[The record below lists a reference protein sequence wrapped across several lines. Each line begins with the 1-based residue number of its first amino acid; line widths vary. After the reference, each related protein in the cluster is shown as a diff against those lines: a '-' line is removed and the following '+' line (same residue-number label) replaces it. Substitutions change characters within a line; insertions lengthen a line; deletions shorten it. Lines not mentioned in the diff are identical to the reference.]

1 MATVTRTRSIPT
13 NAQAVWDV
21 LADFST
27 ISQWAGFVDHSSM
40 LQGGP
45 LEVGST
51 RRIQA
56 GRLVVLE
63 RLIEFDPP
71 TSLEYEIEG
80 LPERISS
87 VRNRWHLRSTG
98 DTTTASI
105 TTTVT
110 IGPRPPQQ
118 LAERVVG
125 RVLASRS
132 DAMLA
137 GLAPHLERTH
147 V

>member
-1 MATVTRTRSIPT
+1 MATVTRARSIPT
-13 NAQAVWDV
+13 KAQAVWDV
-21 LADFST
+21 LADFSA

-40 LQGGP
+40 LHGGP

-63 RLIEFDPP
+63 RLIELDPP

-87 VRNRWHLRSTG
+87 VRNRWQLTSAG

-137 GLAPHLERTH
+137 GLATHLERTH